1 MPLIHDFAILSDGKV
16 LIVDAPFVWNINP
29 FVLQM
34 DKPGHILQFLNKGI
48 FPKDIPVVFDKT
60 RPTYINLYD
69 PLEKRLKQIAC
80 PAPPFYWFHLA
91 YTEYQGGDLNIY
103 APMYDNVNFSSL
115 NLDGKYR
122 QITIKASGQ
131 VVIKKNPLL
140 EGLNLDFP
148 IRVGNYV
155 VLREIE
161 NRAIRGFVV
170 CRGLRVIRRIRL
182 PVGRAFCG
190 EPSVVEI
197 SGQPHLLGFSYDEN
211 QKGYVSL
218 MSIWSDTYDEIP
230 LGHPV
235 SIGFHSVFI
244 PAQ

>member
-1 MPLIHDFAILSDGKV
+1 
-16 LIVDAPFVWNINP
+16 
-29 FVLQM
+29 
-34 DKPGHILQFLNKGI
+34 LNKGI

-60 RPTYINLYD
+60 KPTYINLYD
-69 PLEKRLKQIAC
+69 PLEKRLKKIAC

-91 YTEYQGGDLNIY
+91 YTEYQDGDLNIY
-103 APMYDNVNFSSL
+103 APMYDNVDFSSL

-122 QITIKASGQ
+122 QITIRASGK

-155 VLREIE
+155 VLRQIE
-161 NRAIRGFVV
+161 NQAIRGFVV
-170 CRGLRVIRRIRL
+170 CKGIRLIRRIRMPL
-182 PVGRAFCG
+182 GRAFCG
-190 EPSVVEI
+190 EPAVVDVD
-197 SGQPHLLGFSYDEN
+197 GQPHLLGLSYDEK
-211 QKGYVSL
+211 QMGYISL
-218 MSIWSDTYDEIP
+218 ISIWSDTYEEIP
-230 LGHPV
+230 LRHPV